1 MWTLGTVLLERQV
14 RICQNTT
21 VYMCRKKWGC
31 FLFLKFPLWAAEPY
45 WSPWHNRVTEGQLF
59 LVQGETRF
67 SGRFPACRSCIVLH
81 PKNIPFFFPI
91 VFVPSCQKKSAG
103 NERAVSAQHSL
114 YGFSLSPPVPSC
126 PSGRAGPE
134 DPNPVCA
141 QLAAQIW
148 TCSTRRGN
156 CLLWTDKL

>member
-21 VYMCRKKWGC
+21 VYMCRKNEAVFYSLSFHCGRLSLIDPCGTTQVK
-31 FLFLKFPLWAAEPY
+31 
-45 WSPWHNRVTEGQLF
+45 EGQLF

-103 NERAVSAQHSL
+103 NERAMSAQHSL

-126 PSGRAGPE
+126 LSGRAGAE
-134 DPNPVCA
+134 DPSPVCA
-141 QLAAQIW
+141 QLAAQI
-148 TCSTRRGN
+148 
-156 CLLWTDKL
+156 